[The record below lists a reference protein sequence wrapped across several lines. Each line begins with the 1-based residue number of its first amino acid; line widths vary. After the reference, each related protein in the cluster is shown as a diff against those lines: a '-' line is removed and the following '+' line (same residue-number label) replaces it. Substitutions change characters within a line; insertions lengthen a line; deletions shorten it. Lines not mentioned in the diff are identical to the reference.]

1 MPDRECGRV
10 WWCATPTLP
19 EYRAVVWRVTRWSCI
34 PTTSRGS
41 MNSTVHRKTRQR
53 RSVVEGHPRPKVSRQ
68 AAGVKPAHLP
78 GKGGPPCRTCAGR
91 HPHSAEHP

>member
-41 MNSTVHRKTRQR
+41 MNSTVHRKTRLR
-53 RSVVEGHPRPKVSRQ
+53 RSVVEGHPGPKVSASGRRQ
-68 AAGVKPAHLP
+68 TRSSTGQGRSPLPHLRRPPPA
-78 GKGGPPCRTCAGR
+78 
-91 HPHSAEHP
+91 